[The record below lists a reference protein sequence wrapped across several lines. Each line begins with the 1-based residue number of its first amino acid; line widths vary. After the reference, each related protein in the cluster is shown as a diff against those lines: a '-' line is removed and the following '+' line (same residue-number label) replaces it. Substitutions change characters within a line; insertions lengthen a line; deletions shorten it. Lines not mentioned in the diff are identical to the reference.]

1 MLQYMRDNT
10 GSWIIKIILGL
21 IVVVFVFLGMG
32 SLGSKKGG
40 PVATVNDE
48 PITLEEYKQSYSRLK
63 EQMRQRFGGNLNQD
77 ILDMLNLRQQA
88 MNRIVNRKLMA
99 MEAARLGITVSDAEL
114 RSSLENISAFQNNG
128 VFSMDRYKQVLAAN
142 RLTPRSFEASQAA
155 SLEQEKL
162 RDLVLSSV
170 AVTDLEA
177 EKWYKYRNT
186 EVSIQYLELDPDSF
200 TDIEPTTE
208 AVKTFYEKN
217 RDNYKTEEKIV
228 AEYIRFSPED
238 YEDKADVKTS
248 ELKRYYEENIE
259 SYKVPEKVEASHIL
273 IKTEQGSDDQS
284 IEKARKKAMEVY
296 EKAVAGEDFAELAK
310 QYSQGPS
317 AEDGGYLGKFEKDAM
332 VKPFAEKAFS
342 MKPGEIG
349 KPVQTQFGWH
359 VIRVSDRLEASV
371 QSFEEVKDK
380 IRDRIIQ
387 NKVKDLAY
395 YDAGDAFDAVIEG
408 DNLEQ
413 AAVLTDRKVR
423 TAGPFTRTGN
433 GVELPAASK
442 FASEAFSCVMDEI
455 SDVKQIGDTYY
466 LIKPVKR
473 IEPEVKP
480 FESVQ
485 QEAKADLTF
494 KLREEAAEKQAEK
507 LLESLKQGESMKT
520 ASEKTGLEIKTTGF
534 FTREG
539 RIDGIGQSAKISD
552 AAFKL
557 TKNQK
562 VCPKV
567 LKTGDLFYVIELMQ
581 KKVPDAPSTDQKRE
595 EIKGRILSKKRQQA
609 YTDWLENLKS
619 MYPVKIKSGILE
631 Q

>member
-21 IVVVFVFLGMG
+21 IVVVFIFLGMG
-32 SLGSKKGG
+32 SLGSKNGG

-77 ILDMLNLRQQA
+77 ILDMLNLKQQA
-88 MNRIVNRKLMA
+88 MNRIVDQKLMA
-99 MEAARLGITVSDAEL
+99 MEAARLGITVSNSEL
-114 RSSLENISAFQNNG
+114 RSSLESISAFQDNG

-142 RLTPRSFEASQAA
+142 RLTPQSFEASQAA
-155 SLEQEKL
+155 SLEQQKL
-162 RDLVLSSV
+162 RDLVLSSI

-177 EKWYKYRNT
+177 EKWYKYQNT
-186 EVSIQYLELDPDSF
+186 EVSIRYLELDPGSF
-200 TDIEPTTE
+200 THIEPSVE
-208 AVKTFYEKN
+208 AVKTFYEENK
-217 RDNYKTEEKIV
+217 DNYKTEEKLV

-238 YEDKADVKTS
+238 YVDGADLKDS
-248 ELKRYYEENIE
+248 ELRRHYEENVE

-296 EKAVAGEDFAELAK
+296 EKASAGEDFAELAR
-310 QYSQGPS
+310 QYSEGPS
-317 AEDGGYLGKFEKDAM
+317 AEDGGYLGKFAKDAM

-342 MKPGEIG
+342 MKPGEIS

-359 VIRVSDRLEASV
+359 VIKVSDRLEASV

-380 IRDRIIQ
+380 IRDRIVQ
-387 NKVKDLAY
+387 DKVKDLAY

-433 GVELPAASK
+433 GVEMPGASK

-473 IEPEVKP
+473 IKPEIKP

-485 QEAKADLTF
+485 QEARADLTF
-494 KLREEAAEKQAEK
+494 KLRKAAAEKQAEK
-507 LLESLKQGESMKT
+507 ILDSLKQGDSMK
-520 ASEKTGLEIKTTGF
+520 AAAEKGQLEMKTTDLFKRDGK
-534 FTREG
+534 
-539 RIDGIGQSAKISD
+539 IDGIGESAKISD

-557 TKNQK
+557 AKDQK
-562 VCPKV
+562 VYPKV
-567 LKTGDLFYVIELMQ
+567 LKSGDLFYVIELMQ
-581 KKVPDAPSTDQKRE
+581 KKVPETAIKDPKLE
-595 EIKGRILSKKRQQA
+595 EIKDRILSKKQQQA
-609 YTDWLENLKS
+609 YADWLERLKS
-619 MYPVKIKSGILE
+619 RYPVKIKSGILE